1 MVAMAGRGE
10 SFLFF
15 SFFFCW
21 LFLLLSFVPTTVID
35 V

>member
-1 MVAMAGRGE
+1 MVVMAGRGE
-10 SFLFF
+10 SFFSF
-15 SFFFCW
+15 SFFW